1 MTTKSV
7 FMLAAATAGMVAT
20 AEVWDVKFTLKTVEN
35 GQRTSVTIKGAWDD
49 SVAGQYSFWN
59 DKTKVPL
66 KDVEFATTKP
76 ANYGRS
82 NQALNAQLLWGAL
95 DKPDGVLVA
104 AGFGTYKRESGQVAG
119 TYGGMPASGTWSI
132 KRSTKTFDKLNKAN
146 GAVDTAANQA
156 AKKAAQDFLANAMSA
171 TDVIK
176 KAEEASAKCDEDAAK
191 LAEVAEKLTAAEGQV
206 ADLQTKAEE
215 AAAAQQQ
222 AEAAQAK
229 AEAAQKQA
237 EEAVAAAEQKAD
249 ATQAELEAAQKQ
261 VAETKAAAEAAQ
273 KQADEAAAL
282 AEQKQADLEAAEK
295 QVAELEASNNVM
307 SNALATLN
315 DAASNTGVVIQVQ
328 DTYQAEIKQY
338 GDTAVAKFLQEQAL
352 DTTLVPNVTNAV
364 LAISNELAT
373 AKATLATAQDT
384 LADMQA
390 FDIKDY
396 ASISYSNNLE
406 TVLYPQYEVITNE
419 TWRNAQLDDAADDMV
434 KGTNDTYVAWTNA
447 YTTLTN
453 AEAYAAQ
460 LQKDADQ
467 AWRDFKKSGGWGGS
481 WTLDL
486 YIDATNQ
493 VAATNAVIAEVYGPS
508 NDLKKAAYDDANQK
522 IADFLAGKDIDALK
536 AEIKS
541 ENDKLAAVMK
551 EWGAYTVD
559 NFHNVVIPGQEKI
572 VDEQT
577 TKRADL
583 IATLNGY
590 KAAGYIADFEDD
602 TRPVYPFDQAAW
614 DANYKAK
621 VTDVQESIAKLEI
634 VLQKCRDNIKAA
646 QELAELLGVA
656 DSLNSEDFVKYLQD
670 TVFPWA
676 LTDKDYAPV
685 AIAAAAEYG
694 ITLTEIK

>member
-1 MTTKSV
+1 MGYRKVKSKLYNKTKENKMTTKSV

-59 DKTKVPL
+59 DKTKAPL
-66 KDVEFATTKP
+66 KDVEFATAKP

-95 DKPDGVLVA
+95 DNPDGVLVA

-119 TYGGMPASGTWSI
+119 TYKGMPASGTWSI

-328 DTYQAEIKQY
+328 
-338 GDTAVAKFLQEQAL
+338 AL
-352 DTTLVPNVTNAV
+352 NTTLVPNVTNAV
-364 LAISNELAT
+364 LSLSNDLAT

-390 FDIKDY
+390 FDVKDY

-419 TWRNAQLDDAADDMV
+419 TWRNAQLDDAADPMV
-434 KGTNDTYVAWTNA
+434 VATNETYAAWTNA

-460 LQKDADQ
+460 LQKAADQ
-467 AWRDFKKSGGWGGS
+467 AWRDFKKSGAWGGA
-481 WTLDL
+481 WDIDM

-572 VDEQT
+572 VDEQN
-577 TKRADL
+577 TKIADL
-583 IATLNGY
+583 IATLNDY
-590 KAAGYIADFEDD
+590 KTAGYIADFEDD

-614 DANYKAK
+614 DAYYKAQ
-621 VTDVQESIAKLEI
+621 VTDVQDAIAKYEV

-670 TVFPWA
+670 TYKVELSDP
-676 LTDKDYAPV
+676 DDAPV
-685 AIAAAAEYG
+685 VIAAAAEYG
-694 ITLTEIK
+694 ITLTEVK